1 MNTFWTWDAS
11 LDTGIGV
18 IDRHHRKIV
27 EYINALYQAHVGGE
41 GDRVNQ
47 LFQELADFTALHF
60 SFEEDLLDE
69 AGYPIVEAHKKV
81 HQAFTKRVRHL
92 YRMHAA
98 GKDIIPQL
106 LSDFRVWLTNH
117 IRLDDQDYRPF
128 VQRYIK
134 RKRGNWFQRVFH
146 CMFHN

>member
-1 MNTFWTWDAS
+1 MDTFWTWDAS
-11 LDTGIGV
+11 LETGISV

-27 EYINALYQAHVGGE
+27 DYINELHQAHARGE
-41 GDRVNQ
+41 SQLVDR
-47 LFQELADFTALHF
+47 LFLELADFAALHF

-69 AGYPIVEAHKKV
+69 AGYPIADAHRKV

-134 RKRGNWFQRVFH
+134 RKQGNWFQRLYRCLFSS
-146 CMFHN
+146 